1 MGAFE
6 FSTAILIVFSGG
18 DPFEKG
24 SPPDP
29 HPKTFNNLGQ
39 SVDDYDNVKIIL
51 LLVVRNYRD
60 APPNGTLLPNRR
72 LVSTWLFETIA
83 ICFFTLLLIQLIV

>member
-1 MGAFE
+1 MFG
-6 FSTAILIVFSGG
+6 TTILFVFTGG

-29 HPKTFNNLGQ
+29 HPKTFDNLGLNII
-39 SVDDYDNVKIIL
+39 VYNCAEIL
-51 LLVVRNYRD
+51 LLLIVRYHSD

-72 LVSTWLFETIA
+72 LGLYV
-83 ICFFTLLLIQLIV
+83 VV